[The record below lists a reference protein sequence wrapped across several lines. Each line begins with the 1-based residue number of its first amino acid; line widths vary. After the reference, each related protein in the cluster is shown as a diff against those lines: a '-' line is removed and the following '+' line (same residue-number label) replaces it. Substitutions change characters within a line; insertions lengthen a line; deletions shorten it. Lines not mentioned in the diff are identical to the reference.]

1 MPDTKNIF
9 AADDDYADIIVYTAE
24 CSGERL
30 DAFLA
35 EKSGFT
41 RSYSQKL
48 IEDGRVTINGKI
60 PKKNYKVAPGECVE
74 VTLPE
79 NDECDAEPENIP
91 LDIRY
96 EDDDII
102 VVNKPVGMVVHP
114 APGHMHGTLVNALMY
129 HCGSSLSGIG
139 GVNRPGIVHRID
151 KDTTGLICSAKNDFS
166 HISLSSQLE
175 DHSMHREY
183 RLICVGNLREDS
195 GRIDA
200 PIGRHPTD
208 RKKMAVIKSPDMK
221 ARHAVTNWRVIERF
235 ALPYTY
241 AEAVLETGRTHQIRV
256 HMSYIGHP
264 LMGDETYSGGHT
276 PFEKKNAGL
285 INGQMLHA
293 YALILKHPRTGET
306 MRFETPLPD
315 NFEAMLEK
323 LRKTQ

>member
-1 MPDTKNIF
+1 MPETKIDF
-9 AADDDYADIIVYTAE
+9 VDDDSSGITAYTADK
-24 CSGERL
+24 SGERL
-30 DAFLA
+30 DAFIA
-35 EKSGFT
+35 EKSGLT
-41 RSYSQKL
+41 RSYAQKL
-48 IEDGRVTINGKI
+48 IEDGMVTICGKV
-60 PKKNYKVAPGECVE
+60 PKKNYKISEGECVE
-74 VTLPE
+74 LTLPE
-79 NDECDAEPENIP
+79 NDDCDAEPENIP
-91 LDIRY
+91 LDIMY
-96 EDDDII
+96 EDEDII

-114 APGHMHGTLVNALMY
+114 APGHTHGTLVNALMY

-166 HISLSSQLE
+166 HISLSAQLE

-183 RLICVGNLREDS
+183 RMICVGNLREDS

-208 RKKMAVIKSPDMK
+208 RKKMAVIKSADMK
-221 ARHAVTNWRVIERF
+221 ARRAVTNWRVLERF

-264 LMGDETYSGGHT
+264 LMGDETYGGGHT
-276 PFEKKNAGL
+276 LFEKKNMSL
-285 INGQMLHA
+285 IDGQMLHA
-293 YALILKHPRTGET
+293 YALILRHPRTGEI
-306 MRFETPLPD
+306 MRFETPLPQ
-315 NFEAMLEK
+315 NFELMLDK